1 MDAGAQR
8 RRQPVADAGA
18 WVAEGGCTAGGDLD
32 EWAKT
37 AVEQAAESLAG
48 FEPDAQNTAVHYVLA
63 QVLVPP
69 SPQEVPGISTYM
81 PALVNSTEIA
91 ALRSRDDAMVRSL
104 SGILA
109 LAEIKW
115 GNLEDG
121 VVQEFNEA
129 RALIGEPP
137 LPAKETDRG

>member
-1 MDAGAQR
+1 
-8 RRQPVADAGA
+8 
-18 WVAEGGCTAGGDLD
+18 
-32 EWAKT
+32 
-37 AVEQAAESLAG
+37 
-48 FEPDAQNTAVHYVLA
+48 
-63 QVLVPP
+63 
-69 SPQEVPGISTYM
+69 M